1 LRRLQFRRCA
11 CASVDTNN
19 VRSACHAALFAH
31 AWRRSLSTI
40 IMHSHA
46 LQLDV
51 TRNLVRGHGLRRHLA
66 NFRTVGKQG
75 RHSWIST
82 RLRRQW
88 HGSSGRARR
97 RLLRQRKRANRYPA
111 RRRIAS
117 HRRRLRQHKSPKPPR
132 RSPMRPRNRLW
143 TVVLSASQ
151 GSSPPELSCS
161 RGAGVA
167 LVFVLRVNLQM
178 THARAHTHTLVRAH
192 AQTHTPQTQTQTQA
206 NKTLTHTRQACVP
219 LRVHWLVAEIG
230 RDLSLLPRQREGL

>member
-1 LRRLQFRRCA
+1 MCVRISRHKQRAFCMPRRFVCTCLAQVSFHHHYAFA
-11 CASVDTNN
+11 CP
-19 VRSACHAALFAH
+19 AAGRDEFG
-31 AWRRSLSTI
+31 AWSRT
-40 IMHSHA
+40 
-46 LQLDV
+46 
-51 TRNLVRGHGLRRHLA
+51 GHLA
-66 NFRTVGKQG
+66 KCGKQG